1 MVDIVRRKDATI
13 VAKDYSY
20 RNTEAQA
27 YGNWADVAGGVSNA
41 FKANQKK
48 QEEKE
53 KKQAEDYR
61 NMVSS
66 NLKAAQKQMADQKKA
81 FDASDK
87 LIAADRA
94 GQLKNDLLRWNLTQ
108 RENNSAYIGSREHES
123 AMRAE
128 YDRLANKYNV
138 GLGEVGMADFQ
149 EKTQGY
155 VNTFLDNDI
164 KWAYQQKLKQG
175 EESAKASAQ
184 QIEQTAALHG
194 ANGDTQGFN
203 DSYEEMS
210 APLEEYIKKAS
221 PENAPFAM
229 AELAKRSV
237 TADIMGLA
245 DADPV
250 IAKEALDDL
259 EKFKEHVPQKAL
271 QHTVEAMLAQEE
283 RALLNQLADVDA
295 KLENT
300 KKGSPAYR
308 ELEKKKKDLEKELK
322 NYNAINEMRAKGD
335 WQVSPDSEYG
345 KRALKELYKS
355 VGDSV
360 KTVVDKAAG
369 EKVLADKQQ
378 AIAERV
384 DKFGNFLMMP
394 TPENLKWFEEDNQI
408 SYVQEEKNMS
418 ELPEE
423 FKTKARRNTELIK
436 NMMKYRENFGNVS
449 MVEISDYKGT
459 KQMFD
464 DLKATAQTDA
474 DKDGNIDN
482 VLLKAIVGCNNAHS
496 SEISQK
502 DFDRYVDVMNHIV
515 YDRTFKKQITDFI
528 DNTKH
533 FMPDKFWTAPRLL
546 GSKATQIETEMEGR
560 TRDVMLSVLYE
571 WQKGEMSSDEITN
584 MYIKGL
590 EKAYDDTVSDFLG
603 INMNQVKQQYKENG
617 VAIANIGGI
626 DYFYKGLD
634 ASGNPKWEEVGFGT
648 GMAAAKKI
656 KENKT
661 GWSSL

>member
-1 MVDIVRRKDATI
+1 MVDIVRRKNASFESPD
-13 VAKDYSY
+13 VSSGDKAKAQMYSKIGSAISTVGKLY
-20 RNTEAQA
+20 DEAQEK
-27 YGNWADVAGGVSNA
+27 S
-41 FKANQKK
+41 FKDKLSQLENQQKA
-48 QEEKE
+48 E
-53 KKQAEDYR
+53 KKAY
-61 NMVSS
+61 V
-66 NLKAAQKQMADQKKA
+66 DQQKA

-87 LIAADRA
+87 LVASDMA
-94 GQLKNDLLRWNLTQ
+94 GRLKNDLLRWNLAQ
-108 RENNSAYIGSREHES
+108 RENNPSYIGTREHES

-149 EKTQGY
+149 QKTQGY

-164 KWAYQQKLKQG
+164 KWAYQQKIKQG

-250 IAKEALDDL
+250 IAKEALDDV

-308 ELEKKKKDLEKELK
+308 ELEKKKKDLENQFKK
-322 NYNAINEMRAKGD
+322 YIAINKIKESGD

-345 KRALKELYKS
+345 ERALKELHKS

-423 FKTKARRNTELIK
+423 FKTKAQRNTELIK
-436 NMMKYRENFGNVS
+436 NMMKYKENFGNVS

-482 VLLKAIVGCNNAHS
+482 VLLKAIVGCNNAHQ
-496 SEISQK
+496 SEIAQK
-502 DFDRYVDVMNHIV
+502 DFDAYVTLQNKIV
-515 YDRTFKKQITDFI
+515 YDRTFKKQIRDFI

-560 TRDVMLSVLYE
+560 TRDVLLSVLYE
-571 WQKGEMSSDEITN
+571 WQKGEMSGDEITN

-634 ASGNPKWEEVGFGT
+634 ASGNPKWEEVKFGNAM
-648 GMAAAKKI
+648 GAAKKI